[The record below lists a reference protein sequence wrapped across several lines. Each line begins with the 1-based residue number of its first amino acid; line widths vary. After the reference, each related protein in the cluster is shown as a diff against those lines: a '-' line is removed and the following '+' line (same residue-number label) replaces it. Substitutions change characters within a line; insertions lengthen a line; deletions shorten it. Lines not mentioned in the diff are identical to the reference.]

1 MERWLGELAGR
12 WRLRTFCP
20 VRATGAE
27 KKGGSFKRPL
37 IQKSTKVLPISILKL
52 PRPLIQL
59 PCRDEPATEG
69 DFFGTADLQ
78 ALAFLDRLDVGAC
91 LHEGIVG
98 EFLLSLILVGLIEGT
113 DKFDLRSA
121 AISRTTSRQNFIRS
135 QF

>member
-1 MERWLGELAGR
+1 MELRCLISSRHLTWDHLVWKDGLANWLAVGDSGR
-12 WRLRTFCP
+12 FVLS
-20 VRATGAE
+20 AQQGLK

-98 EFLLSLILVGLIEGT
+98 ECS
-113 DKFDLRSA
+113 S
-121 AISRTTSRQNFIRS
+121 
-135 QF
+135 